1 MTAAVA
7 RTRGEPSLV
16 TRSPT
21 HLGELEQLL
30 LLAVLRL
37 GEDAYAR
44 SVCLELDRRI
54 GRAVSKGALY
64 ATFDR
69 LADKGLLDWETAAPT
84 DERGGLPRR
93 LFIVSETG
101 IEALRATKQEL
112 MTLWQ
117 GLDAILGES

>member
-1 MTAAVA
+1 
-7 RTRGEPSLV
+7 
-16 TRSPT
+16 
-21 HLGELEQLL
+21 LEQLL

-44 SVCLELDRRI
+44 SVRLELDRRI

-69 LADKGLLDWETAAPT
+69 LADKGLLDWETAAAT

-93 LFIVSETG
+93 RFIVTETG

-112 MTLWQ
+112 MTLWR
-117 GLDAILGES
+117 GLDAVLGES

>member
-1 MTAAVA
+1 MTGTVA
-7 RTRGEPSLV
+7 RTHGEPSLV

-44 SVCLELDRRI
+44 SVRIELDRRI
-54 GRAVSKGALY
+54 GRVVSKGALY

-69 LADKGLLDWETAAPT
+69 LADKGLLDWETAAAT

-93 LFIVSETG
+93 RFIVTETG

-112 MTLWQ
+112 MTLWR

>member
-1 MTAAVA
+1 MTAAVS
-7 RTRGEPSLV
+7 RTHGEPSLV
-16 TRSPT
+16 TRSST

-30 LLAVLRL
+30 LLTVLRL

-44 SVCLELDRRI
+44 SVRLELDRRI

-69 LADKGLLDWETAAPT
+69 MADKRLLDWETAAPT

-93 LFIVSETG
+93 RFIVTETG

-112 MTLWQ
+112 MTLWR